1 MVFKTYLRLQVWRH
15 FGYLPAKFQE
25 VYVKFDGV
33 KHACFNPHDQLNQKG
48 AKNAGYIRD
57 SSFQVLPRSKLCL
70 KNDHSHDI
78 SLVSYF
84 LIDWFDLIWFI
95 WLIEHWK
102 KIGALASEQYLPFW
116 LVWLMAPRKQ
126 PLIITMAYLESRNPP
141 KQPHLTLFYMLHPQ
155 HLT

>member
-84 LIDWFDLIWFI
+84 LIDWLFDLIWFDSFD
-95 WLIEHWK
+95 WLNIGK
-102 KIGALASEQYLPFW
+102 KLGLCQVSSTFHSGW
-116 LVWLMAPRKQ
+116 
-126 PLIITMAYLESRNPP
+126 
-141 KQPHLTLFYMLHPQ
+141 FG
-155 HLT
+155 